1 MTILIA
7 AACGVAIWTA
17 VAFPVAIVIGRAI
30 HAADPGEDAPD
41 GTAGDL
47 LADVPVSCLSD
58 DAIAARFYDLTDP
71 IEAERDARLRGRV
84 IRP

>member
-1 MTILIA
+1 MTIAVA

-17 VAFPVAIVIGRAI
+17 IAFPVAVIIGRAI
-30 HAADPGEDAPD
+30 HNADPGEDGPD

-47 LADVPVSCLSD
+47 LADQPPEVLTVD
-58 DAIAARFYDLTDP
+58 DVFRRLTDP
-71 IEAERDARLRGRV
+71 LEAERDARLRGRV

>member
-1 MTILIA
+1 MTIAVA
-7 AACGVAIWTA
+7 ALCGVAIWTA
-17 VAFPVAIVIGRAI
+17 VAFPVAVVIGRAI
-30 HAADPGEDAPD
+30 HHADPGEDGPD

-47 LADVPVSCLSD
+47 LADQPAEVLTVD
-58 DAIAARFYDLTDP
+58 EAFRALTDP